1 VKDPIAQRLID
12 IIRAHVPDKNP
23 PSITLDDRLD
33 ALGIDS
39 LGLYEAMFEIEDEYD
54 IELPEP
60 DDAAGATNSF
70 QTVNDLVLA
79 VKELMAQQRE
89 ASS

>member
-1 VKDPIAQRLID
+1 VEDPIAQRLID
-12 IIRAHVPDKNP
+12 IIRAHVPSENP

-39 LGLYEAMFEIEDEYD
+39 LGLYEAIFEIEDAYD

-60 DDAAGATNSF
+60 EDAAEATHPF

-79 VKELMAQQRE
+79 VKELMLQKRE
-89 ASS
+89 TSS